1 MNTAKVPSRV
11 MGGRIK
17 RWSIAYYVNGNR
29 YTDIAYGDT
38 AKQAVDSLINILGI
52 FHATFSVASVRE
64 LP

>member
-1 MNTAKVPSRV
+1 MSAAKVPSRV
-11 MGGRIK
+11 MDGHNK
-17 RWSIAYYVNGNR
+17 RWNITYYINGNR